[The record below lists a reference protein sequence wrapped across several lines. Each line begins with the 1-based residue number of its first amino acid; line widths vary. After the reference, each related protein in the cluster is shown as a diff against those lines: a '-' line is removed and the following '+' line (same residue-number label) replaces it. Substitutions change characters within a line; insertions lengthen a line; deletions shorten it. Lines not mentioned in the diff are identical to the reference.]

1 MLETDMLEPKR
12 VEKSKT
18 KYKKCFSPLLTIFSS
33 FVLVILIGTILLA
46 LPIAAS
52 NPSEPVKFVD
62 ALFIS
67 TSAVCVTGLTT
78 IPNLSITL
86 SVFGKVILALLIQ
99 IGGLGLVTII
109 SFFLL
114 STGKKITFRTKKV
127 MRDALNQSSFS
138 QIKLLVRYIIFTSI
152 IFETLGTVMNMFVF
166 TNDYSFWTALGIS
179 VFHSI
184 SSFNNAGFD
193 IIGSSSMSVYSG
205 NWLLNFS
212 TCLLVLCGGLGF
224 MVIHDIIRKHRW
236 KDFSIQSKIVLTM
249 NTSILIISIL
259 AIKLLQGGTITWMQ
273 AIFYSVNL
281 RTAGFSTFDLGQ
293 LLTPG
298 ASFLSL
304 LLMFIGGSPLSTAGG
319 IKTTTLFVLIMA
331 FISYAKGKKTIVFK
345 REITKQAKY
354 KAFLLV
360 ISALFGVFIGIFLI
374 LLFDDGKFSMQDVI
388 FECFSAFGTVGLSRG
403 ITSQL
408 SSPSKIVICFL
419 MYFGRIGP
427 VSVLTIWNPMI
438 NNPRKTNVD
447 YLSTDIMIG

>member
-1 MLETDMLEPKR
+1 MIEQQRAEAS
-12 VEKSKT
+12 EI
-18 KYKKCFSPLLTIFSS
+18 KYKRSISPLLTIFLS
-33 FVLVILIGTILLA
+33 FVLVILIGTILLS
-46 LPIAAS
+46 LPFAV
-52 NPSEPVKFVD
+52 SESADSLDFID

-78 IPNLSITL
+78 ISNLSITL
-86 SVFGKVILALLIQ
+86 SVFGKVVLALLIQ

-109 SFFLL
+109 AFFLL
-114 STGKKITFRTKKV
+114 STGKRIAFKTKKL
-127 MRDALNQSSFS
+127 MRDALNQSSFA
-138 QIKLLVRYIIFTSI
+138 QIKSIVRYIVITSI
-152 IFETLGTVMNMFVF
+152 IFETLGTIMNMFVF
-166 TNDYSFWTALGIS
+166 INDYSFWSALGIS
-179 VFHSI
+179 AFHSI

-193 IIGSSSMSVYSG
+193 IIGSDSMSAYSS
-205 NWLLNFS
+205 NLLLNFS

-224 MVIHDIIRKHRW
+224 MVIHEIIKKRRW
-236 KDFSIQSKIVLTM
+236 KDFSIQSKIVLIM
-249 NTSILIISIL
+249 NTSILFISIL
-259 AIKLLQGGTITWMQ
+259 SIKLLEGGAITWMQ
-273 AIFYSVNL
+273 AVFYSVNL
-281 RTAGFSTFDLGQ
+281 RTAGFSTFNLGES
-293 LLTPG
+293 LSTG
-298 ASFLSL
+298 GTFLSL

-345 REITKQAKY
+345 REITSQAKY

-360 ISALFGVFIGIFLI
+360 VSALLGVFLGIFLI
-374 LLFDDGKFSMQDVI
+374 LIFENGRFTMEDVI

-408 SSPSKIVICFL
+408 SSSSKLVICFL

-438 NNPRKTNVD
+438 NNPHTNDVD